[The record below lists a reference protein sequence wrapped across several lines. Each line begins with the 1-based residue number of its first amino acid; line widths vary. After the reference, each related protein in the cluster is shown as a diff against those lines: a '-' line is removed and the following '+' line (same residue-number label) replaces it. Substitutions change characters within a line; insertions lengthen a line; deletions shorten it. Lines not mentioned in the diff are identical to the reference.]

1 MTKKRLD
8 VNWERQKGKEDFKPA
23 LKRYYRYLEDSG
35 LRKST
40 ISSYVFRVSKFFE
53 FVKNDTPQ
61 VEEFT
66 RFREILHER
75 KLSRSSIN
83 NYCFAIKKYY
93 EMQGKSIE
101 FNFVRPMNTI
111 PYFFDEND
119 IAKLFSVCHNLKH
132 LAMLQTLFYGCL
144 RASEL
149 CSLDDC
155 HLDLKSLTLRVDG
168 KGGKEAIVYI
178 TDECAKTLRHYLDVR
193 APLEVDGRKPLFYTD
208 FGGRWERRS
217 VYRMFM
223 HYKKLAGIEKHG
235 GVHVFSRHSVGS
247 LLVKRGCDIVTIK
260 ELMRHSDISTTMRY
274 LHISD
279 ATKREKYEHYLGTGC
294 C

>member
-1 MTKKRLD
+1 MPKKRLD
-8 VNWERQKGKEDFKPA
+8 VNWDREVSTEDIKPT
-23 LKRYYRYLEDSG
+23 LKKYNRYLEDNG
-35 LRKST
+35 LREST
-40 ISSYVFRVSKFFE
+40 ISSYVFRVGKFLE
-53 FVKNDTPQ
+53 FAQNNEPQ
-61 VEEFT
+61 VEDFT
-66 RFREILHER
+66 SFQEMLHESR
-75 KLSRSSIN
+75 LSRSSIN
-83 NYCFAIKKYY
+83 NYCFAIQKYY
-93 EMQGKSIE
+93 EMRGKSID
-101 FNFVRPMNTI
+101 FNFIRPMNTI
-111 PYFFDEND
+111 PHFFDEND
-119 IAKLFSVCHNLKH
+119 IAKLFAVCHNLKH

-155 HLDLKSLTLRVDG
+155 DLDLKSLTLRVEG

-178 TDECAKTLRHYLDVR
+178 TDDCAKTLRRYLEVR
-193 APLEVDGRKPLFYTD
+193 APLVIDGRKPLFYTD

-235 GVHVFSRHSVGS
+235 VVHVFSRHSVGS

-260 ELMRHSDISTTMRY
+260 ELMRHSDVQTTMRY

-279 ATKREKYEHYLGTGC
+279 ATKREKYEQYLTL
-294 C
+294 